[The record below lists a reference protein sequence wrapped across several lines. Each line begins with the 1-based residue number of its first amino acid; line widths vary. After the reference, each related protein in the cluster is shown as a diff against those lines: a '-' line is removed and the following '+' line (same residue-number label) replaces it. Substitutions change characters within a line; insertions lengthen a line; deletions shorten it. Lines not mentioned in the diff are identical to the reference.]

1 MNRRKVIR
9 IEASSPTID
18 CGAYPV
24 KRIVGDELTVTAD
37 IFPDSQNALRA
48 HVRWCDGRMPTLAW
62 QVLPMTHN
70 DNDHW
75 QASCS

>member
-48 HVRWCDGRMPTLAW
+48 HVRWCAHISVAG
-62 QVLPMTHN
+62 
-70 DNDHW
+70 
-75 QASCS
+75 ASHDSQRQ